1 MATYTALNKALVID
15 PSGELRDFLRFC
27 AGRMRPDL
35 QIVSYLWARG
45 CPNESYDWA
54 QFDVVLLEQRLHN
67 RHDRGIEW
75 LRAMRRNPAAPAIV
89 LISDELTESQRL
101 EAHQAGAAAV
111 LNKIDLSPRRFF
123 ECLDQVQRG
132 GFAEA
137 VVSAEAVVPAEAAV
151 PAEAIVPAEAA
162 VSVEAVVSA
171 ETVVSAEAVVPAEA
185 AASTEATEP
194 RVPGFRIEQRTAVLS
209 REWLGPATDEASGRK
224 VALRIVP
231 LTANVEPDALTRFP
245 HEYGILSALE
255 HANVVRVLKQGI
267 VENGVFVATEHCAG
281 GNLEERIRQGISQQ
295 DAVGYLAQIMQGLK
309 AVHAHGILHRNLKP
323 ANLLFREDDTLVLTD
338 FGFEGRLGVNPHF
351 ATPSDDLNDQS
362 PESTRHGTVDP
373 SRDLY
378 SAGVIFY
385 QMLTEPL
392 SHESTNISMP
402 EAHLSTQ
409 IPRLPATVAALQP
422 ILDGLLEKEPG
433 DRFQSAAEVLD
444 GIEWLTAE
452 SACE

>member
-1 MATYTALNKALVID
+1 MATYTALNRALVID

-35 QIVSYLWARG
+35 QIISYLWARG

-54 QFDVVLLEQRLHN
+54 PFDLVLLEQRLHN
-67 RHDRGIEW
+67 PHDRGIEW

-89 LISDELTESQRL
+89 LISDELTESLRL
-101 EAHQAGAAAV
+101 EAQQAGAAAV

-123 ECLDQVQRG
+123 ECLDQVQYGTPSEPPPALPEDLRPG
-132 GFAEA
+132 SPISG
-137 VVSAEAVVPAEAAV
+137 SA
-151 PAEAIVPAEAA
+151 
-162 VSVEAVVSA
+162 EAVVSA
-171 ETVVSAEAVVPAEA
+171 ETVVSAEAVV
-185 AASTEATEP
+185 STEATGLQ
-194 RVPGFRIEQRTAVLS
+194 VPGFRIEQPVAILG
-209 REWLGPATDEASGRK
+209 REWLGPATDEASGRT
-224 VALRIVP
+224 VALKIVP

-245 HEYGILSALE
+245 HEYDILSTLE

-267 VENGVFVATEHCAG
+267 VENGVFVAMEHCAG

-338 FGFEGRLGVNPHF
+338 FGFEVRLGVNPHF
-351 ATPSDDLNDQS
+351 ATPGNDLNDES

-385 QMLTEPL
+385 QMLTESL
-392 SHESTNISMP
+392 LLESTNITMP
-402 EAHLSTQ
+402 GAPLSTA
-409 IPRLPATVAALQP
+409 IPRLPATAAVLQP
-422 ILDGLLEKEPG
+422 ILDGLLEKDPS